1 MFYDE
6 FDDEEGIIA
15 QDDALEQMLLDEEP
29 IMASGND
36 DFKIDQGSAS
46 PATPMVP
53 NPTTRPAAK
62 ALTNDDHEPLK
73 PPIPQGMKPIPV
85 KTGYEADLAR
95 YQSLIESNEK
105 LLTKMREGI
114 PGVVP
119 PSKSIS
125 AASGMKYDPTTNT
138 LVEIEKIHV
147 YHRHDHYYRSGYTK
161 SQDGLVSVT
170 VTSPITTRAAIL
182 SLIHRRHKAKAGSSS
197 TGASRLTLPRRKAT
211 TP

>member
-29 IMASGND
+29 ITAYGND
-36 DFKIDQGSAS
+36 DSKIDQGKFGSAS

-62 ALTNDDHEPLK
+62 VLTNDDHETLK

-105 LLTKMREGI
+105 LLTKMKEGV

-119 PSKSIS
+119 PSKSIP
-125 AASGMKYDPTTNT
+125 APPPNR
-138 LVEIEKIHV
+138 VPW
-147 YHRHDHYYRSGYTK
+147 TK
-161 SQDGLVSVT
+161 FLLKFL
-170 VTSPITTRAAIL
+170 RA
-182 SLIHRRHKAKAGSSS
+182 RR
-197 TGASRLTLPRRKAT
+197 
-211 TP
+211 